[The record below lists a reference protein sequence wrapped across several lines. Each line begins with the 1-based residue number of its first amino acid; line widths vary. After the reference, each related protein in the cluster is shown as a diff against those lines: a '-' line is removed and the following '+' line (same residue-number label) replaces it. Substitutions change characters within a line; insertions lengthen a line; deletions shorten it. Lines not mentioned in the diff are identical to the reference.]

1 MSREQITTITTQIL
15 ENSVYADHLDT
26 IRDYNGDESWDAYTS
41 MIGIHRGQSD
51 AKLELLDVINP
62 SLADRIRAEHH
73 GLVSD
78 CSKLMYEHFLENNNR
93 RERMDMLVDLADAGR
108 LHEVEAFMREFR
120 DREIPKAAEQVANY
134 FEQEN

>member
-1 MSREQITTITTQIL
+1 MNREQIITIATQIL

-26 IRDYNGDESWDAYTS
+26 IRDYKGDESWDAYTS
-41 MIGIHRGQSD
+41 MIGIHRGQAD

-62 SLADRIRAEHH
+62 RLADRIRAEHN
-73 GLVSD
+73 GLDAD
-78 CSKLMYEHFLENNNR
+78 CSKQMYAHFLENNNR
-93 RERMDMLVDLADAGR
+93 RERMDMLVNLADAGR
-108 LHEVEAFMREFR
+108 LGEVEAVMREFR